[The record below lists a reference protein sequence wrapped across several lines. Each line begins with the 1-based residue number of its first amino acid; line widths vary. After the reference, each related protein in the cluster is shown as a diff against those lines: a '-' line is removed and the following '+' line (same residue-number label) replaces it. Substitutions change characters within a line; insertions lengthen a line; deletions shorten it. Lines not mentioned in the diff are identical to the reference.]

1 MSELKRGSLL
11 LLVASIVLVS
21 SVVLSG
27 CGSGRIA
34 FQSDRDG
41 NYEIYIMNADGSDQT
56 RLTINPDDD
65 AMFPAWSPDGTRI
78 VFVSS
83 RDGNYEIY
91 VMNADGSDEVR
102 LTDNTDDD
110 MFPAW

>member
-11 LLVASIVLVS
+11 LLVVSTVLVS

-27 CGSGRIA
+27 CGSGKIA

-41 NYEIYIMNADGSDQT
+41 NYEIYIMNTGGNNQT
-56 RLTINPDDD
+56 RLTN
-65 AMFPAWSPDGTRI
+65 
-78 VFVSS
+78 
-83 RDGNYEIY
+83 
-91 VMNADGSDEVR
+91 
-102 LTDNTDDD
+102 NTDDD